1 MKIKNYR
8 KYYEGFLT
16 QFEWE
21 YMVTIRKNYRTNENV
36 VRNTS
41 NKLINKIDEVKTA
54 VFVGEVDSTDDRNLH
69 IHILLSTNDKPAVLK
84 KLIKHRSNNRG
95 DNIVITDIEK
105 NPEIGSS
112 YVTKQFDMSMRKEK
126 NIIWDIII
134 KPT

>member
-1 MKIKNYR
+1 MEIKNYR

-16 QFEWE
+16 QFEWD

-134 KPT
+134 K

>member
-1 MKIKNYR
+1 MEIRNY
-8 KYYEGFLT
+8 KKHYEGFFT
-16 QFEWE
+16 QFEWD

-41 NKLINKIDEVKTA
+41 SKLINKIDEIETA
-54 VFVGEVDSTDDRNLH
+54 VYVGEVDSIDDRNLH

-105 NPEIGSS
+105 YPEIGSS

-134 KPT
+134 K

>member
-16 QFEWE
+16 QFEWD

-134 KPT
+134 K

>member
-16 QFEWE
+16 QFEWD

-112 YVTKQFDMSMRKEK
+112 YVTKQFDMSLRKEK

-134 KPT
+134 K

>member
-134 KPT
+134 K